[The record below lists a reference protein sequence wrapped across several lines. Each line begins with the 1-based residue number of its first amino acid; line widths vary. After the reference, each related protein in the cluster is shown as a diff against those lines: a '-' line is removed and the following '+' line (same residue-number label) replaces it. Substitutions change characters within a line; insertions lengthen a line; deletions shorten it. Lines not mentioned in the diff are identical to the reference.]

1 MTNKDSNRLLN
12 KQKPSYPNL
21 VEAIGGLIHS
31 ARSRAVQA
39 INTEMV
45 NLYWEIGRHIVEYE
59 QGGSD
64 RARYGEKLLE
74 HLSEDLTKQF
84 GKGFSL
90 RNIRNFRLLYQAF
103 PIRQAVPA
111 ESSHDKK
118 STSQAL
124 ELKTIDKRQSVV
136 AESDS
141 NINLKAL
148 PANLSWTHILLILW
162 VKEPLARQ
170 FYIKQC
176 QLEQWSTRELERQIN
191 SMLFERIALSKDK
204 KGVLEMAEKGQQVS
218 KPEDLLK
225 DPYVFEFLNLPEDY
239 RLSETDLEQ
248 RLIDHFQHFLLE
260 LGRGFCFVARQKRIT
275 VGTDHFY
282 IDLVF
287 YHRILKC
294 YVLIDLKMEAF
305 KPADAG
311 QMNFYINY
319 MKENQSEPDDNPPI
333 GILLCLDRNEL
344 YVKYATAGMDNL
356 ILAGRFKLALP
367 SAELLK
373 KEVQKVLEG

>member
-1 MTNKDSNRLLN
+1 MTDKTSNRLPD
-12 KQKPSYPNL
+12 KPKSNYSSL
-21 VEAIGGLIHS
+21 VASIGGLIQS
-31 ARSRAVQA
+31 ARSRVTQT

-45 NLYWEIGRHIVEYE
+45 RLYWEIGRHVVEYE

-64 RARYGEKLLE
+64 RAKYGEKLLE
-74 HLSEDLTKQF
+74 HLSKDLTKRF

-103 PIRQAVPA
+103 PIRQALPA

-118 STSQAL
+118 STSQTL
-124 ELKTIDKRQSVV
+124 KLKTVDKRQSVV

-141 NINLKAL
+141 NISLETL
-148 PANLSWTHILLILW
+148 PANLSWTHLLLMLR
-162 VKEPLARQ
+162 VKEPLAKQ

-225 DPYVFEFLNLPEDY
+225 DPYVFEFLDLPEDY

-248 RLIDHFQHFLLE
+248 RLIDHLQHFLLE

-356 ILAGRFKLALP
+356 ILASRFKLALP

-373 KEVQKVLEG
+373 AEVQKVLEG